1 MKNYTLIGN
10 TPMINIT
17 YRYQGKEK
25 HIYVKLEMFMKK
37 HTIIGNTPMINIT
50 YRYKGKENNIYAK
63 LEMFNV
69 TGSIKDRVAY
79 YIINNAKEKGILKEN
94 MPIIEATSGNTGI
107 SLSALGAYY
116 KHPVYIFMPD
126 WASKERIELMKL
138 YGANITLISKEE
150 GGFIKCVEEAKK
162 LAKELNGF
170 LANQFE
176 NEDNILA
183 HYETTGKEI
192 LEQLKEKKIGGF
204 VSGVGTGGTLMGI
217 GKRLK
222 ETDNQI
228 KIYAL
233 EPEKMPILSK
243 GKILG
248 QHKIEGIG
256 DDFVPDIFKRNT
268 EIIEKD
274 ILLIND
280 DDAMNMARKLAK
292 QLGLGVGI
300 SSGANFIGAVLAQE
314 KLEENVEGKV
324 EVNEENVL
332 EENNKESIVTVFADD
347 NKKYLSTDL
356 VNNMKNNKYF
366 MSNNVELLNYEEI
379 I

>member
-1 MKNYTLIGN
+1 
-10 TPMINIT
+10 
-17 YRYQGKEK
+17 
-25 HIYVKLEMFMKK
+25 MKK
-37 HTIIGNTPMINIT
+37 HTVIGNTPMINIT
-50 YRYKGKENNIYAK
+50 YRYKGRENNIYAK

-79 YIINNAKEKGILKEN
+79 YIIKNAKEKRILKDN

-233 EPEKMPILSK
+233 EPEKMPILTNSMHIK
-243 GKILG
+243 KQIKETLQEERMGILSHNKILG

-256 DDFVPDIFKRNT
+256 DDFIPDIFERNKDV
-268 EIIEKD
+268 IEKD
-274 ILLIND
+274 IILIND
-280 DDAMNMARKLAK
+280 EDAIHMAKKLAK
-292 QLGLGVGI
+292 ELGLGVGI

-314 KLEENVEGKV
+314 KLAENLEGKL
-324 EVNEENVL
+324 EKNAKGSL
-332 EENNKESIVTVFADD
+332 EENKERYIVTVFADD

-356 VNNMKNNKYF
+356 GKKIIQNTSF
-366 MSNNVELLNYEEI
+366 ISNQIKLMDYKI